1 MTTAFVVWVLLVQ
14 AQREFSANMRER
26 GWQTLQIAE
35 QKIPLVETDA
45 DLARAQAHADRVWT
59 QACAFDVRVAR

>member
-1 MTTAFVVWVLLVQ
+1 MA
-14 AQREFSANMRER
+14 ARCE
-26 GWQTLQIAE
+26 IAE
-35 QKIPLVETDA
+35 QRIPLVETDA